1 MLTSYRCHFGQLKAL
16 AIESSPFRDDH
27 RDVGCCLQG
36 FGPTITLPCR
46 WWNPDDL
53 WLSGGVQLDIIASVT
68 NLSSWVWSRDVYLS
82 LDDAIYVY
90 ARACRAWYG
99 RKAASNALRAAAEC
113 RQRQDFEGERVWMRV
128 SQEVEKVGDPVFASA
143 FR

>member
-1 MLTSYRCHFGQLKAL
+1 M
-16 AIESSPFRDDH
+16 
-27 RDVGCCLQG
+27 
-36 FGPTITLPCR
+36 ITLPCR
-46 WWNPDDL
+46 GWNLDDL
-53 WLSGGVQLDIIASVT
+53 WLSGSVQLDIIALVT
-68 NLSSWVWSRDVYLS
+68 NVSSWVWSRDVYLN

-113 RQRQDFEGERVWMRV
+113 RQRQDFEGERVWKRV
-128 SQEVEKVGDPVFASA
+128 SEEVEKVEDPVCGSA